1 MSKRAIETPSV
12 TKPLTTNKDARSI
25 HPTKGTAT
33 PEVGYDRE
41 HPFKNTQYKKVG
53 TKSKSGGDAAERT
66 RPTVNPASG
75 VDSHGK
81 HPFDH
86 AGYSKIGQK
95 SKTGGDAAERTLKN
109 KNTSPWRK

>member
-1 MSKRAIETPSV
+1 MAKRAIETPSV
-12 TKPLTTNKDARSI
+12 TKPLSTNGDARTV
-25 HPTKGTAT
+25 HPGKKDCCT
-33 PEVGYDRE
+33 E

-53 TKSKSGGDAAERT
+53 TKSKSGGDGAERT
-66 RPTVNPASG
+66 RPTANPASG

-95 SKTGGDAAERTLKN
+95 SKTGGDGAERNYKN
-109 KNTSPWRK
+109 KNASPWRK